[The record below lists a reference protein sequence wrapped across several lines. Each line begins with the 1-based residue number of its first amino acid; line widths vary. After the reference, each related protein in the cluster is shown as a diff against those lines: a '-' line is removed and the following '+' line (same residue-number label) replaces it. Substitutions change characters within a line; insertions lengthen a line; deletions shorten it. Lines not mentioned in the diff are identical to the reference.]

1 MSTALLAP
9 APEPAPAYA
18 AARAAAAA
26 AAAAVPTGSS
36 NATMHQLKVLPDGWQ
51 MPVAPQHSLLQ
62 ATRAAGVGLPS
73 ACRNGT
79 CRACLCRLVSG
90 SIRYQ
95 IDWPGLL
102 AEEKADG
109 WILPC
114 VASATSHVVIEVPGA
129 IRLSGD

>member
-1 MSTALLAP
+1 MPTDPGAP
-9 APEPAPAYA
+9 APSSSAPAPASPSPA
-18 AARAAAAA
+18 
-26 AAAAVPTGSS
+26 
-36 NATMHQLKVLPDGWQ
+36 HQLTIQPGGWQ
-51 MPVAPQHSLLQ
+51 ATAAPQHSLLQ
-62 ATRAAGVGLPS
+62 AARAVGVVLPS
-73 ACRNGT
+73 ACRNGS

-114 VASATSHVVIEVPGA
+114 VASATSDLVIEAPA
-129 IRLSGD
+129 ASRLIGD

>member
-1 MSTALLAP
+1 
-9 APEPAPAYA
+9 
-18 AARAAAAA
+18 
-26 AAAAVPTGSS
+26 
-36 NATMHQLKVLPDGWQ
+36 

-73 ACRNGT
+73 AC
-79 CRACLCRLVSG
+79 LCRLVSG

-102 AEEKADG
+102 VEEKADG

-114 VASATSHVVIEVPGA
+114 VASATTHLVIEVPGA
-129 IRLSGD
+129 IRLFGD

>member
-1 MSTALLAP
+1 MAGTCAVALQHSLLK
-9 APEPAPAYA
+9 
-18 AARAAAAA
+18 AARAA
-26 AAAAVPTGSS
+26 
-36 NATMHQLKVLPDGWQ
+36 
-51 MPVAPQHSLLQ
+51 
-62 ATRAAGVGLPS
+62 GVSLPS
-73 ACRNGT
+73 ARRNGT

-102 AEEKADG
+102 AEEKAEG

-129 IRLSGD
+129 IRIFGD